1 MNCVGCAIAGGIVLG
16 AGALHAVVG
25 AIDLYDPGPGD
36 EDDGRVLL
44 VLAGV
49 HGVVGIPLL
58 VAGVWPV
65 ERTGARA
72 AGASPPA
79 SLVQAP
85 VELAVGPLGGSVRV
99 SF

>member
-49 HGVVGIPLL
+49 HGAVGIPLL
-58 VAGVWPV
+58 VAGVWPI

-72 AGASPPA
+72 ANAPAPPA
-79 SLVQAP
+79 PP
-85 VELAVGPLGGSVRV
+85 VEVAVGPLGGSVRL